1 MWSRDEELR
10 KLREE
15 NARLRREILSLSGS
29 KLKVLRLRMKQLQRG
44 QTFVQDMRR
53 LVSEIQAREA
63 QKQAALKALQ
73 SERRDDWCIGSAVDI
88 LIRDA

>member
-15 NARLRREILSLSGS
+15 NARLRREI
-29 KLKVLRLRMKQLQRG
+29 
-44 QTFVQDMRR
+44 
-53 LVSEIQAREA
+53 EAREA

-73 SERRDDWCIGSAVDI
+73 SERRDDWCIGLAVDI